1 MQRRSYMP
9 LKWRVA
15 ELIRC
20 GRVVCFYGLFSP
32 QRGACLR
39 MMWRG
44 IVDGLRGVSG
54 PMKV

>member
-1 MQRRSYMP
+1 MQRRPYMP

-15 ELIRC
+15 EFIRC
-20 GRVVCFYGLFSP
+20 VRVFCFYGLFAP

-39 MMWRG
+39 MMLRG
-44 IVDGLRGVSG
+44 IADGLRGVSG